1 MPCPFAGALGEPG
14 KGIHSR
20 RIFGLAFFDLLMT
33 FIAAWFTMGLLGG
46 SYLVSLI
53 VWFTVGEI
61 LHYLFGVQTAFLDML
76 GIVAKCD
83 GVL

>member
-33 FIAAWFTMGLLGG
+33 FIAAWFTIGWFGG
-46 SYLVSLI
+46 SYWISLI

-76 GIVAKCD
+76 GIMVKCD
-83 GVL
+83 

>member
-20 RIFGLAFFDLLMT
+20 RIFGLAFYDLLMT
-33 FIAAWFTMGLLGG
+33 VVAAWFTMGLLGR
-46 SYLVSLI
+46 SYWISLI
-53 VWFTVGEI
+53 VWLTVGEI

-83 GVL
+83 